1 MVGGQQLLDAN
12 SRMGSTCVPSG
23 LCGLEMCVRGTCVW
37 RNLCSHSHLGGHW
50 ECGGSSSTS
59 KKLWVPTCS
68 TGRCPRQ
75 CGVRALLWEY
85 NENLR
90 GLSHLALGCCWEAA
104 CWIPDLIKNSFQS

>member
-12 SRMGSTCVPSG
+12 CRMGSTFVPSG

-37 RNLCSHSHLGGHW
+37 RNLCSQAHLGGHW

-75 CGVRALLWEY
+75 SGVRALLWEY
-85 NENLR
+85 NENPKRFIPSGSGML
-90 GLSHLALGCCWEAA
+90 LGSSLL
-104 CWIPDLIKNSFQS
+104 DS